1 MKTAGMVQKSN
12 RPKTTNRDKRPSDAI
27 ASSTP
32 IKRFSFFTIRT
43 RLAALGAAVFV
54 VGLSAGI
61 YKNVHD
67 TIENQQESNERVN
80 KLASV
85 LKKPAVMQPLP
96 EMPSESVPNISA
108 QQELLVPGDAISIQA
123 IDPII
128 TGPRAYKPRVNAGS
142 VASKDS

>member
-1 MKTAGMVQKSN
+1 MVQKSTGL
-12 RPKTTNRDKRPSDAI
+12 KKTNRDKRPTDAV
-27 ASSTP
+27 ADTTS
-32 IKRFSFFTIRT
+32 IKRSSFFTIRT
-43 RLAALGAAVFV
+43 KLATLGATVFV
-54 VGLSAGI
+54 VGLSADI

-67 TIENQQESNERVN
+67 TTENQHGLNERVS

>member
-1 MKTAGMVQKSN
+1 MVQKSTGL
-12 RPKTTNRDKRPSDAI
+12 KKTNRDKHRTDAV
-27 ASSTP
+27 ASSTS
-32 IKRFSFFTIRT
+32 IKRSSFFTIRT
-43 RLAALGAAVFV
+43 SLATLGATVLVA
-54 VGLSAGI
+54 GLGSGI

-67 TIENQQESNERVN
+67 TTENQHGLNERVS

-128 TGPRAYKPRVNAGS
+128 TGPRAYKPRANAGS

>member
-1 MKTAGMVQKSN
+1 MVQKSN
-12 RPKTTNRDKRPSDAI
+12 RPKTTNRDKRPTDAV
-27 ASSTP
+27 ADTTP
-32 IKRFSFFTIRT
+32 IKRSGFFMLRT
-43 RLAALGAAVFV
+43 RLAALGATVFV
-54 VGLSAGI
+54 AGLGSGI
-61 YKNVHD
+61 YINVHD
-67 TIENQQESNERVN
+67 TTENQHGLNEPVS

-85 LKKPAVMQPLP
+85 LKKRAVMQPLP

-128 TGPRAYKPRVNAGS
+128 TGPRAYKPRANAGS

>member
-1 MKTAGMVQKSN
+1 MVQKSN
-12 RPKTTNRDKRPSDAI
+12 RPKTTNRDKRLTDAV
-27 ASSTP
+27 ADTTP
-32 IKRFSFFTIRT
+32 IKRSGFFTLRT
-43 RLAALGAAVFV
+43 RLAALGATVFIA
-54 VGLSAGI
+54 GLGSGI
-61 YKNVHD
+61 YINVHD
-67 TIENQQESNERVN
+67 TTENRHGLNERVS

-96 EMPSESVPNISA
+96 EIPTESVPNISA

-128 TGPRAYKPRVNAGS
+128 TGPRAYKPRADAGS

>member
-1 MKTAGMVQKSN
+1 MVQKSN
-12 RPKTTNRDKRPSDAI
+12 RPKTTNRNKRLTDAV
-27 ASSTP
+27 ADTTP
-32 IKRFSFFTIRT
+32 IKRSGFFTLRT
-43 RLAALGAAVFV
+43 RLAALGATVFV
-54 VGLSAGI
+54 VGLGSGI
-61 YKNVHD
+61 YINVHD
-67 TIENQQESNERVN
+67 TTENQHGLNERVS

-96 EMPSESVPNISA
+96 EIPSESVPNISA

-128 TGPRAYKPRVNAGS
+128 TGPRAYKPRANAGS